1 MTMPL
6 EIWGVKD
13 PNISAQLA
21 LAAQRDMFQQEAG
34 LDVACR
40 FIESGTTMAADIL
53 SAAQKPFAFT
63 QTPITAMLLREQG
76 CGVKIVAPLAD
87 IAGAQQLVLRNADGI
102 IHPRDLERKRIGM
115 AKRSAIYVAIEKM
128 ARDYGVDLQKI
139 EFVDLLPHDQLA
151 AFLNGELDAM
161 ACWEP
166 WTSKAKSK
174 GGTVYFSGA
183 RSEIPGMEGNVS
195 WLVNQSCLIAPEEH
209 LQAHADEL
217 VAMLGTLR
225 KATEM
230 LNHERKEVSKDLA
243 DFFGISRVELL
254 TVLNENAYSLRMDN
268 LFRIGV
274 LEFRDFLHKTGQ
286 ISSRFAEQML
296 YDSSLLRELDPS
308 LVALEETAAQSL
320 SIIQKGG
327 IYYPSEMK
335 LSGNNLRLRF
345 LLADDSRYVR
355 KMLTQ
360 AVRVIG
366 GEILGEAT
374 SGSEAVEMFTR
385 LRPNVVTMDLSMPG
399 VSGLDAIKRILELDP
414 EVNIIVVSGADLE
427 EVRNE
432 VFELGVKIFITKPFD
447 PALVAEI
454 VGLLLF

>member
-1 MTMPL
+1 
-6 EIWGVKD
+6 
-13 PNISAQLA
+13 
-21 LAAQRDMFQQEAG
+21 
-34 LDVACR
+34 
-40 FIESGTTMAADIL
+40 
-53 SAAQKPFAFT
+53 
-63 QTPITAMLLREQG
+63 
-76 CGVKIVAPLAD
+76 
-87 IAGAQQLVLRNADGI
+87 
-102 IHPRDLERKRIGM
+102 
-115 AKRSAIYVAIEKM
+115 
-128 ARDYGVDLQKI
+128 
-139 EFVDLLPHDQLA
+139 
-151 AFLNGELDAM
+151 M

-174 GGTVYFSGA
+174 GGTVYFSGV

-195 WLVNQSCLIAPEEH
+195 WLVNQSCLIVPEEH

-217 VAMLGTLR
+217 VAILGVLR

-296 YDSSLLRELDPS
+296 YDSSLLREVDPS

-335 LSGNNLRLRF
+335 LRGNNLHLRF

-366 GEILGEAT
+366 GEIIGEAT

-454 VGLLLF
+454 IGLLLF

>member
-21 LAAQRDMFQQEAG
+21 LAAQRDLFQQEAG

-40 FIESGTTMAADIL
+40 FIESGTTMASDIL

-128 ARDYGVDLQKI
+128 ARDYG
-139 EFVDLLPHDQLA
+139 
-151 AFLNGELDAM
+151 
-161 ACWEP
+161 
-166 WTSKAKSK
+166 
-174 GGTVYFSGA
+174 GGTVYFSGV

-217 VAMLGTLR
+217 VAILGALR

-230 LNHERKEVSKDLA
+230 LNHDRKEVSKDLA

>member
-21 LAAQRDMFQQEAG
+21 LAAQRDLFQQEAG

-40 FIESGTTMAADIL
+40 FIESGTTMASDIL

-128 ARDYGVDLQKI
+128 ARDYG
-139 EFVDLLPHDQLA
+139 
-151 AFLNGELDAM
+151 
-161 ACWEP
+161 
-166 WTSKAKSK
+166 
-174 GGTVYFSGA
+174 GGTVYFSGV

-217 VAMLGTLR
+217 VAILGALR

-230 LNHERKEVSKDLA
+230 LNHDRKEVSKDLA

-254 TVLNENAYSLRMDN
+254 TVLNENAYSLRKDN